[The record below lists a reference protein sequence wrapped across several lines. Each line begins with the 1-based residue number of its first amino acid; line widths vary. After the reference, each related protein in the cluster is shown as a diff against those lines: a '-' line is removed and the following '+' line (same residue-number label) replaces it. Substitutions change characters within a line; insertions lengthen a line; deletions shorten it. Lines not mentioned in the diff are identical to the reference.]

1 MGIVCTGTTCY
12 KFDPEGGL
20 VLNHY
25 VYKTPTIDDHNGGAI
40 VNWKG
45 TPLFVGG
52 RGTLGPGFHTFF
64 FAFPHTFEKQT
75 LIGTEHL
82 WWTETYPFPAN
93 FTGYQPYPGFKFMN
107 GKLILT

>member
-52 RGTLGPGFHTFF
+52 RGTLGPGFEFYVKWTMSFSVNLLAPCKVPNIFGGQKHT
-64 FAFPHTFEKQT
+64 HSL
-75 LIGTEHL
+75 LISL
-82 WWTETYPFPAN
+82 VIN
-93 FTGYQPYPGFKFMN
+93 
-107 GKLILT
+107 LILASNL